1 MYMSMH
7 VCIHYVYVII
17 CVFRSWRFFT
27 KSDTGHRSVKVSV
40 DDTLISTMLGVA
52 ARAPVVPCTKPTGDE
67 RRECGNDPR
76 TILTIIPF
84 PHSHPLPTFSSRKL
98 GKSSRDGDKSTNK
111 HEESSRIN
119 DRKNKQNKR
128 QTWSRIKKLIRN
140 QTSTPEAPCC
150 HRSYIHFITRP
161 SHSLFSEDIL
171 MPASSSKTAEPWLS
185 RVDKVDTP

>member
-7 VCIHYVYVII
+7 VCTHYVYVII
-17 CVFRSWRFFT
+17 CVFRSWWFFT

-76 TILTIIPF
+76 TILIIIPF

-98 GKSSRDGDKSTNK
+98 GKSSRDGDKSANK

-119 DRKNKQNKR
+119 DRKNLKKTSSMVKDQETDSKSNIHPSSPLLPLILHTFHCKTQPQPVFGGHFDASIVQQNGR
-128 QTWSRIKKLIRN
+128 TL
-140 QTSTPEAPCC
+140 A
-150 HRSYIHFITRP
+150 
-161 SHSLFSEDIL
+161 
-171 MPASSSKTAEPWLS
+171 
-185 RVDKVDTP
+185 